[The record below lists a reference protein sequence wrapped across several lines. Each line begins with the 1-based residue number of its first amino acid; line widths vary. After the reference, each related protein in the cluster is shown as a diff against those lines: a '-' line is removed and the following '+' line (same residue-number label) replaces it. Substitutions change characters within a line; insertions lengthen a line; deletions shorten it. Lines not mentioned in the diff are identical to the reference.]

1 MTNTG
6 LERKSVYCVQCFVLV
21 SDTNTLC
28 RQLQRDI
35 INVSD
40 QQKTDVIL
48 FIKRPPCSLYPCI
61 TEKLFAPGTA
71 TCVFLLTRISRL
83 MIPSYLS
90 NETQK
95 ADKSRAAMNEDDIY
109 HDTVGHCR
117 YYREVRPPL
126 GKDLVQCFILLQ
138 LGVGTFLRKNK

>member
-1 MTNTG
+1 MG
-6 LERKSVYCVQCFVLV
+6 IVCGVL
-21 SDTNTLC
+21 SYYQLHTLC

-71 TCVFLLTRISRL
+71 TCVFLLTRMSRL
-83 MIPSYLS
+83 MILSYLS
-90 NETQK
+90 SETQ
-95 ADKSRAAMNEDDIY
+95 RGENEKMIF
-109 HDTVGHCR
+109 TLMLGHCR
-117 YYREVRPPL
+117 YYRKIRPLLL
-126 GKDLVQCFILLQ
+126 GKDLIQNFIMVQ
-138 LGVGTFLRKNK
+138 LGFGKTKEHVMQVTEA